1 MQVCLVTLLFL
12 LFQLSFIPVC
22 FLFFSQAYLLY
33 CPYCPIIIL
42 FAWRMVTIYY
52 SWKTYTHILTLN
64 KTTSNFS
71 AVLRLLWTHV
81 LFSVFWSKCPM
92 MSFMSLDSNYSTD
105 AGDLLVSLLKSSKA
119 GFLKL
124 LLQHFFKPLELY

>member
-22 FLFFSQAYLLY
+22 FLFFSQPYLLY
-33 CPYCPIIIL
+33 CPYSPIIIL

-105 AGDLLVSLLKSSKA
+105 AGDLLVSLLKNSKA

-124 LLQHFFKPLELY
+124 LLQHFF